1 MYAAILPAS
10 VACNGMS
17 DAGDPSSAPAAPP
30 GEQAAVTLPLAASPG
45 GAPQWDEAAILAE
58 IGGVARIAPGD
69 LELLSLVAVTWPDG
83 CLGLAEPGQVCS
95 QALVAGWLATV
106 RMPDG
111 TVREFRGGAGRVV
124 AERR

>member
-17 DAGDPSSAPAAPP
+17 DAGGPSSAPAAPP
-30 GEQAAVTLPLAASPG
+30 GEQAAVTPPLAASPG
-45 GAPQWDEAAILAE
+45 GASHLDEGVILAE
-58 IGGVARIAPGD
+58 IATVVRAAPGD
-69 LELLSLVAVTWPDG
+69 LDLLSLVAVTWPDG

-106 RMPDG
+106 KMPDG
-111 TVREFRGGAGRVV
+111 TERRFRGGAGRVV
-124 AERR
+124 ADRR